1 VAAGWRA
8 RGWGWRHPGRRAWA
22 LRDVDVEVAA
32 GERVLLLGPSGAGK
46 STLLLGLAGL
56 LDADVAAGDDPAEAE
71 VGSLLVGGRPPRRAR
86 ADGVRVGLLLQDPD
100 AQTVLARVGDDV
112 AFGLENAGAT
122 AARIGAAVAGVLA
135 DVGLGHLCLDHPTSR
150 LSTGQRQ
157 RLALAG
163 VLAPGPDL
171 LLLDEPTAML
181 DPAGA
186 VALRDVVAARAGAT
200 GATLVIVEHRVE
212 LWLPVVDRVVV
223 LGPDGVTA
231 DGDPARVLRGD
242 GPADPVA
249 TGVWLPGPPP
259 VGAPARLPEPGPF
272 LLTARDLAAAR
283 PGPPG
288 GPAPVA
294 AVTGV
299 QLGVPAGGAL
309 ALTGPNGSGKT
320 TLLHV
325 LAGLVAPAGG
335 VLEAAPELAG
345 GRDPR
350 PWRWSPRDLLTRI
363 QTVFAEPRHQFLT
376 GTVLD
381 EVALGP
387 RRAGDRRGRERAGE
401 VLERLGLAGLAAANP
416 WTLSG
421 GEQRR
426 LSVATAL
433 ATRPRV
439 LALDEPTFGQDARTW
454 AALVHLIRGLLADGV
469 AVVAATH
476 DPPLVAALGA
486 REHRLAP
493 RPGPDPGPVADAGP
507 ATGRRR

>member
-1 VAAGWRA
+1 VGVGWRA

-22 LRDVDVEVAA
+22 IRDLDLEVAA
-32 GERVLLLGPSGAGK
+32 GERVLLLGPSGSGK

-56 LDADVAAGDDPAEAE
+56 LDAELAGGDDPVEAEA
-71 VGSLLVGGRPPRRAR
+71 GTLLTGGRPARRAR
-86 ADGVRVGLLLQDPD
+86 EAGIRTALLLQDPD
-100 AQTVLARVGDDV
+100 AQTVLARIGDDV
-112 AFGLENAGAT
+112 AFGLENAGTPPDRIAVET
-122 AARIGAAVAGVLA
+122 ARALA
-135 DVGLGHLCLDHPTSR
+135 DVGLGHLGPDRPTAR

-163 VLAPGPDL
+163 VLAPGADL

-186 VALRDVVAARAGAT
+186 VALRDAVAARTAAT
-200 GATLVIVEHRVE
+200 GATLVVVEHRVD

-223 LGPDGVTA
+223 IGPGGVTA
-231 DGDPARVLRGD
+231 DGDPAGVLVNRR
-242 GPADPVA
+242 ADLA
-249 TGVWLPGPPP
+249 AAGVWLPGPPP
-259 VGAPARLPEPGPF
+259 VGPPSRPPAPGAV
-272 LLTARDLAAAR
+272 LLHARDLAAAR
-283 PGPPG
+283 RARPGEPA
-288 GPAPVA
+288 PAPV
-294 AVTGV
+294 VTGV
-299 QLGVPAGGAL
+299 HLAAREGGAL

-325 LAGLVAPAGG
+325 LSGLVRPAAGTVQAAPA
-335 VLEAAPELAG
+335 LAA

-350 PWRWSPRDLLTRI
+350 PWRWSSRHLLTRI

-376 GTVLD
+376 GTVLE

-387 RRAGDRRGRERAGE
+387 RRAGDPRARERAGA
-401 VLERLGLAGLAAANP
+401 VLGRLGLAGLARANP

-433 ATRPRV
+433 ATRPRM
-439 LALDEPTFGQDARTW
+439 LALDEPTFGQDARSW
-454 AALVHLIRGLLADGV
+454 AALVQLLRELLADGV

-476 DPPLVAALGA
+476 DLPLVAALGA
-486 REHRLAP
+486 EEF
-493 RPGPDPGPVADAGP
+493 RPGRPG
-507 ATGRRR
+507 GRSG

>member
-1 VAAGWRA
+1 MGVGWQA

-22 LRDVDVEVAA
+22 VRDLDLEVAA
-32 GERVLLLGPSGAGK
+32 GERVLLLGPSGSGK

-56 LDADVAAGDDPAEAE
+56 LDPDLAGGDDPAEAE
-71 VGSLLVGGRPPRRAR
+71 TGALLVGGLPARRAR
-86 ADGVRVGLLLQDPD
+86 AAGRRVGLLLQDPD

-112 AFGLENAGAT
+112 AFGLENAGTPAGRIP
-122 AARIGAAVAGVLA
+122 AEVARALA
-135 DVGLGHLCLDHPTSR
+135 QVGLGHLAPDHPTSR

-163 VLAPGPDL
+163 VLAPGTDL

-181 DPAGA
+181 DPDGA
-186 VALRDVVAARAGAT
+186 VALRDAVAARAAAG
-200 GATLVIVEHRVE
+200 GATLVVVEHRVD
-212 LWLPVVDRVVV
+212 LWLPVVDRAVV
-223 LGPDGVTA
+223 LGPGGMIADGA
-231 DGDPARVLRGD
+231 DGDPAGVLERRR
-242 GPADPVA
+242 AQLVA
-249 TGVWLPGPPP
+249 AGVWLPGPPP
-259 VGAPARLPEPGPF
+259 VGPSVRAVTPGPV
-272 LLTARDLAAAR
+272 LLSARDLAAAR
-283 PGPPG
+283 PASPG
-288 GPAPVA
+288 TRAPEPV
-294 AVTGV
+294 VTDV
-299 QLGVPAGGAL
+299 RLDLRAGDAL

-325 LAGLVAPAGG
+325 LSGLVRPAAGA
-335 VLEAAPELAG
+335 LEAGSALAA
-345 GRDPR
+345 GRDRR
-350 PWRWSPRDLLTRI
+350 PWRWSSRDLLIRI

-387 RRAGDRRGRERAGE
+387 RRAGDLRARERAGV
-401 VLERLGLAGLAAANP
+401 VLERLGLSALAPANP

-454 AALVHLIRGLLADGV
+454 AALVHLLRELLADGT
-469 AVVAATH
+469 AVVTATH
-476 DPPLVAALGA
+476 DRPLAAALDA
-486 REHRLAP
+486 EERRLP
-493 RPGPDPGPVADAGP
+493 TVTVP
-507 ATGRRR
+507 TGRRR